1 MRRALVAGGEVG
13 GSAQEWGGGQFKRRR
28 INSTSRP
35 YISNRHHCP
44 LSSFW
49 QDSVAGF

>member
-13 GSAQEWGGGQFKRRR
+13 ESAREWGGQFKSRR

>member
-1 MRRALVAGGEVG
+1 MRHALVAGGEVG
-13 GSAQEWGGGQFKRRR
+13 GSAREWRGQFRRRR

-35 YISNRHHCP
+35 YLSNRHHCP

-49 QDSVAGF
+49 QDLVAGF